1 VVRIPDAKV
10 ALSTASVYP
19 ESTATAFEIAARL
32 GYDGVE
38 VMVWTDPVSQDIEAL
53 RRLSDY
59 HRVPILA
66 VHAPCLL
73 ITQRVWSTDPWV
85 KLQRAQA
92 AAEKLGASTVV
103 VHPPFRWQ
111 RQYARDFIDGIWRM
125 ANETDVRFAVENM
138 YPWRYRDRE
147 MLAYAPE
154 WDVSQDDY
162 RHYTIDLSHTA
173 TARSDAMEMVA
184 RMGDR
189 LGHVH
194 LADGRGSAKDEHLVP
209 GRGTQPC
216 AELLEHLAGSGFDG
230 HVVIEVNTA
239 RPTWRRRWPS
249 PGCTSPPRP
258 ASDDPAGSVA
268 VTGPRRGR
276 GRPSRAEAAAGP
288 GTRERILEAARAEF
302 AERGYDKTSVRGI
315 AKAAGVDPALVH
327 HYFGTKDEV
336 FAAAIELSF
345 EPALIIPAIVG
356 ESAEG
361 IGERLARYFLS
372 VWENPVTRA
381 PLLAVIRSALTHEAA
396 AKVLRGFVLRRLLQR
411 VAADLDVPDP
421 EFRAELAASHMIGIA
436 ILRYVVQVE
445 PLASARPEDIVA
457 MVAPT
462 LQRYLTED

>member
-1 VVRIPDAKV
+1 
-10 ALSTASVYP
+10 
-19 ESTATAFEIAARL
+19 
-32 GYDGVE
+32 
-38 VMVWTDPVSQDIEAL
+38 M
-53 RRLSDY
+53 
-59 HRVPILA
+59 
-66 VHAPCLL
+66 
-73 ITQRVWSTDPWV
+73 
-85 KLQRAQA
+85 
-92 AAEKLGASTVV
+92 
-103 VHPPFRWQ
+103 
-111 RQYARDFIDGIWRM
+111 
-125 ANETDVRFAVENM
+125 
-138 YPWRYRDRE
+138 
-147 MLAYAPE
+147 
-154 WDVSQDDY
+154 
-162 RHYTIDLSHTA
+162 
-173 TARSDAMEMVA
+173 
-184 RMGDR
+184 
-189 LGHVH
+189 
-194 LADGRGSAKDEHLVP
+194 
-209 GRGTQPC
+209 
-216 AELLEHLAGSGFDG
+216 
-230 HVVIEVNTA
+230 
-239 RPTWRRRWPS
+239 
-249 PGCTSPPRP
+249 
-258 ASDDPAGSVA
+258 
-268 VTGPRRGR
+268 TGPRRGR

-356 ESAEG
+356 GPAEG